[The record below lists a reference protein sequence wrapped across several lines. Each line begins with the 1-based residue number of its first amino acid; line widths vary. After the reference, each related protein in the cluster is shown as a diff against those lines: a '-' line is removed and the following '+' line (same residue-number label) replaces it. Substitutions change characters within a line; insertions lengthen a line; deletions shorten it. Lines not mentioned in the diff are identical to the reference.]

1 MPPREA
7 NNPFPDQYL
16 TLDYEGAAAPVG
28 ILQHE
33 PAGGQNVVGTQT
45 TDPGVAGPNADDD
58 DDTDFTDA
66 DAAIGGSD
74 GAGIGASGS
83 HEGGQL
89 GGAGADA
96 PQPQQRP
103 AQDPLMN
110 EGYLPGEGGGA
121 PMAFHGGAPM
131 GSFRLNEAIPHGG
144 VVPVGAAHHPHF
156 SPSQVAVA
164 PGQSAGGAGGHVP
177 LPPGQPADGAVSVAL
192 THHLPRAR
200 PSHGV
205 SAAGP
210 RPSPGRPGNPPDP
223 LSVVAVAAGSLPG
236 GWAGSPSPAGTGA
249 APATVTPE
257 RRPPHGQDSHG
268 AGTSGSP
275 YSAARAAAP
284 NAHSGLG
291 GNYSPSQLRASR
303 QNGGPPV
310 QVGGPGGPAAGGGNS
325 VFPGAGHAGPPSA
338 HPAPNASPVAGPGT
352 CLGDAPPGAVSRV
365 VTGGNG
371 GAAAAATSPPRPG
384 TPARAVSAVSNG
396 GSSLV
401 GRPTAAAASPG
412 AASDASSR
420 GTAPL
425 SPPEFPPSPESSGPG
440 GANSDGGRGQALNP
454 SVLLPD
460 VDGGEISS
468 YSSSDSGD
476 SVMEMDP
483 APAVAAAAPSPSPR
497 SAHRNLHS
505 VLDQSASMESEGVG
519 NEGEDDDA
527 KKSIAG
533 DETAATE
540 GTLDITMEDGES
552 EDGGTSTSMP
562 ASSSHHHQQRM
573 SPSLQTTPASAS
585 SVQSIHG
592 AAAFDMGSSLVA
604 GAPHHSPVPASAVQ
618 NNHHHHHHQQYQ
630 QHYQGQLHHLQ
641 HERHHLQQQMPHGQ
655 QEHQHQQHYGGVY
668 QTSAPA
674 ASPPMALS
682 FTSTTTVSDLKYYAE
697 RGLIVPLLVALD
709 TPRLKNLGTR
719 MLADYAKMSARR
731 VAVASN
737 SRILAFVSRI
747 MVESPQVLAGQVG
760 EDGSISDVAQL
771 GGTGPS
777 WLAREYAVETVRSLT
792 ATEESDRYLMGC
804 PGLLQTL
811 ACVARGGP
819 FVAIDGG
826 AIREG
831 EDGIDKAASRQTVG
845 MASPK
850 ARLHACIAIMNLSC
864 GKSNKIEIAANA
876 EVLDAMRDVMLAINF
891 PARSSGRSDGGRAAN
906 VAEEARFKAT
916 TCIKNL
922 SNADANDGAL
932 LGCQGLVEALGVVAK
947 ETCSEERGATTC
959 TTNACLALM
968 NLSISKANKH
978 RVFRTRG
985 VMDSLMGVIRR
996 TTPSE
1001 GHSKSSANPEARV
1014 KACSALSNLAIGYDN
1029 KIPMFN
1035 YPGFVDSILGVIET
1049 DAGEARTKA
1058 CSILWSF
1065 AAEMKNQVPV
1075 SALLL
1080 K

>member
-1 MPPREA
+1 
-7 NNPFPDQYL
+7 
-16 TLDYEGAAAPVG
+16 
-28 ILQHE
+28 
-33 PAGGQNVVGTQT
+33 
-45 TDPGVAGPNADDD
+45 
-58 DDTDFTDA
+58 
-66 DAAIGGSD
+66 
-74 GAGIGASGS
+74 
-83 HEGGQL
+83 
-89 GGAGADA
+89 
-96 PQPQQRP
+96 
-103 AQDPLMN
+103 
-110 EGYLPGEGGGA
+110 
-121 PMAFHGGAPM
+121 
-131 GSFRLNEAIPHGG
+131 
-144 VVPVGAAHHPHF
+144 
-156 SPSQVAVA
+156 
-164 PGQSAGGAGGHVP
+164 
-177 LPPGQPADGAVSVAL
+177 
-192 THHLPRAR
+192 
-200 PSHGV
+200 
-205 SAAGP
+205 
-210 RPSPGRPGNPPDP
+210 
-223 LSVVAVAAGSLPG
+223 
-236 GWAGSPSPAGTGA
+236 
-249 APATVTPE
+249 
-257 RRPPHGQDSHG
+257 
-268 AGTSGSP
+268 
-275 YSAARAAAP
+275 
-284 NAHSGLG
+284 
-291 GNYSPSQLRASR
+291 
-303 QNGGPPV
+303 
-310 QVGGPGGPAAGGGNS
+310 
-325 VFPGAGHAGPPSA
+325 
-338 HPAPNASPVAGPGT
+338 
-352 CLGDAPPGAVSRV
+352 
-365 VTGGNG
+365 
-371 GAAAAATSPPRPG
+371 
-384 TPARAVSAVSNG
+384 
-396 GSSLV
+396 
-401 GRPTAAAASPG
+401 
-412 AASDASSR
+412 
-420 GTAPL
+420 
-425 SPPEFPPSPESSGPG
+425 
-440 GANSDGGRGQALNP
+440 
-454 SVLLPD
+454 
-460 VDGGEISS
+460 
-468 YSSSDSGD
+468 
-476 SVMEMDP
+476 
-483 APAVAAAAPSPSPR
+483 
-497 SAHRNLHS
+497 
-505 VLDQSASMESEGVG
+505 
-519 NEGEDDDA
+519 
-527 KKSIAG
+527 
-533 DETAATE
+533 
-540 GTLDITMEDGES
+540 
-552 EDGGTSTSMP
+552 
-562 ASSSHHHQQRM
+562 M

-932 LGCQGLVEALGVVAK
+932 LACQGLVEALGVVAK